1 MYMQLPRATGEQVN
15 VPDRLVGGSTTGL
28 GAVDTGVEAGGRAAD
43 TGTGGRDDD
52 ENTGREP
59 APGTS
64 SAVEVAG
71 SCVLPLV
78 VEEVAARSSRTMSRI
93 VCRKS
98 AMERSETWRS
108 AAEFAALG
116 SGGLAA
122 LTVSAGGLVTTW
134 LSVGGGG
141 GC

>member
-1 MYMQLPRATGEQVN
+1 MYMQLPRATGKQVN
-15 VPDRLVGGSTTGL
+15 IPDRLVGGSTTGL
-28 GAVDTGVEAGGRAAD
+28 GAVDTGVEAGGRVAD

-52 ENTGREP
+52 ENTGRDL
-59 APGTS
+59 AGTS
-64 SAVEVAG
+64 SAVEVARTRM
-71 SCVLPLV
+71 LPWV

-108 AAEFAALG
+108 AAEFAASG
-116 SGGLAA
+116 GGGLAA